1 MKSSEIRKRFLAFF
15 EKRGHAILPS
25 APLVP
30 ENDPSVLFN
39 TAGMQPLVPYLLGE
53 KHPLGTRLANFQK
66 CVRTVDFDDI
76 GDNTHFTFFE
86 MMGNWSLGDY
96 LKKEAIEWSYKLL
109 TDKEEGFGLDPQ
121 RLYITCYTGDEIAP
135 RDEETAGIWRN
146 IFEKNGV
153 TGERIYFLGADANWW
168 PAVKKGEGNWSGPTG
183 PCTEMFYDVTS
194 ELTKGLTLEEYK
206 AADEKQHLVEIWNDV
221 FMEYQKDDGKIIG
234 KLVSKNVDTGSGYER
249 VVMVLQGKTN
259 AYDTDIFETTFAKIN
274 ELKTSPDSD
283 ATLDAYGA
291 PASVE
296 SDTKKKRIIADHT
309 RTSVMLISD
318 GVNPS
323 NTDQGYILRRLIRR
337 AVRVADELGM
347 KPGSLFHIA
356 DTLIDQYKD
365 IYENVGRLRETIKVT
380 IDTEEKKFRNT
391 LKDGLKE
398 FNKSISKLSEEHT
411 KVISGEIAFKLV
423 TTYGF
428 PFEMVKEMAI
438 EKGFQVDVADF
449 DTKFEQ
455 HKALSRS
462 GAEGKFKGGLG
473 DTGEM
478 SVRYHTA
485 THLLHQALREV
496 LGEHVQQKGS
506 NITPERL
513 RFDFAHTAKM
523 TDDEKSRVEAIVN
536 EKIKAALPV
545 SVVSLPFSEA
555 EKTGA
560 LHFFGEKYGD
570 TVTVYY
576 IGEGAD
582 DKGSNIKHAF
592 SKEFC
597 GGPHVKNTSELGTF
611 KIQKEEAVSQG
622 VRRIKAVLS

>member
-1 MKSSEIRKRFLAFF
+1 MKSSEIRRRFLAFF
-15 EKRGHAILPS
+15 EKRGHAIIPS

-96 LKKEAIEWSYKLL
+96 FKKEAIQWSYELL
-109 TDKEEGFGLDPQ
+109 TNKEEGFGLDPR
-121 RLYITCYTGDEIAP
+121 RLYVTCYTGDETAP
-135 RDEETAGIWRN
+135 RDEETASIWRSL
-146 IFEKNGV
+146 FEKDGV

-183 PCTEMFYDVTS
+183 PCTEMFYDVS
-194 ELTKGLTLEEYK
+194 GELTEGLTLEEYK
-206 AADEKQHLVEIWNDV
+206 IADEKQQLVEIWNDV
-221 FMEYQKDDGKIIG
+221 FMEYQKDNGKVVG
-234 KLVSKNVDTGSGYER
+234 KLATKNVDTGSGFER

-259 AYDTDIFETTFAKIN
+259 AYDTDIFESAFAKIS
-274 ELKTSPDSD
+274 ELKS
-283 ATLDAYGA
+283 G
-291 PASVE
+291 
-296 SDTKKKRIIADHT
+296 SDTKKERIIIDHT

-318 GVNPS
+318 GVTPS

-347 KPGSLFHIA
+347 KPGSLFHVA
-356 DTLIDQYKD
+356 DTLIEQYRD
-365 IYENVGRLRETIKVT
+365 VYENVGRLKETIKVT

-398 FNKSISKLSEEHT
+398 FNKSVSKLAEENT

-428 PFEMVKEMAI
+428 PFEMVKEMAK
-438 EKGFQVDVADF
+438 EKNLTVDEADF
-449 DTKFEQ
+449 EQKFNA
-455 HKALSRS
+455 HKALSRA
-462 GAEGKFKGGLG
+462 GAEQKFKGGLG
-473 DTGEM
+473 DTGDM
-478 SVRYHTA
+478 SVKYHTA
-485 THLLHQALREV
+485 THLLHQALRIV
-496 LGEHVQQKGS
+496 LGEHVQQRGS

-513 RFDFAHTAKM
+513 RFDFSHPTKM
-523 TDDEKSRVEAIVN
+523 TDEEKTRVEQIVN
-536 EKIKAALPV
+536 EQIQAKLPV
-545 SVVSLPFSEA
+545 CVVSLPLAEA

-560 LHFFGEKYGD
+560 LHFFGEKYPE

-576 IGEGAD
+576 IGQNAD
-582 DKGSNIKHAF
+582 EKGSHMDTAF

-597 GGPHVKNTSELGTF
+597 GGPHVKNTSELGVF

-622 VRRIKAVLS
+622 VRRIKAILN